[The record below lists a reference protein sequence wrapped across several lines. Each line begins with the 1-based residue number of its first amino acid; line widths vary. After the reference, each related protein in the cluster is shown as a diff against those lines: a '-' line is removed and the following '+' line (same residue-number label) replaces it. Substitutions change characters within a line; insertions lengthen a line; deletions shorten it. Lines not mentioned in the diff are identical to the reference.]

1 MDALADDFLSDDS
14 ALTIFFKMILIL
26 MQVMY
31 VVSSLYTCSRGSSLF
46 FVHSIG
52 FQSAFSWI

>member
-14 ALTIFFKMILIL
+14 AFMIFFRTILIL
-26 MQVMY
+26 MQVMHA
-31 VVSSLYTCSRGSSLF
+31 VSSLYTCSHGSSSF

-52 FQSAFSWI
+52 F